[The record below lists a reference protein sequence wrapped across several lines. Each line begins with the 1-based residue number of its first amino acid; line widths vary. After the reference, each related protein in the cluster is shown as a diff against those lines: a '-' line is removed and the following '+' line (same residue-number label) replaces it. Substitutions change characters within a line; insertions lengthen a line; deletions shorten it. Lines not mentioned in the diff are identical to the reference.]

1 MNDSEFNALADVALK
16 RIETGLE
23 RSGADLDF
31 EMVSDSVLEIEFSDR
46 SRIIVN
52 RHDAAQEIWVAARSG
67 GFHYRWDGSDWQ
79 DTRHDEELMAALS
92 RLVSEQAGEPVSLA
106 RRPVPAA
113 HERRFRTVHLL
124 KARHASGSPRRSSS
138 VRSPAFTTPVAGEPR
153 QLSRLA
159 ERERD

>member
-1 MNDSEFNALADVALK
+1 MNDREFNALADVALK
-16 RIETGLE
+16 RIEAGLE
-23 RSGADLDF
+23 RSDADLDF

-67 GFHYRWDGSDWQ
+67 GFHYRWDGSNWQ

-106 RRPVPAA
+106 
-113 HERRFRTVHLL
+113 
-124 KARHASGSPRRSSS
+124 
-138 VRSPAFTTPVAGEPR
+138 
-153 QLSRLA
+153 
-159 ERERD
+159 